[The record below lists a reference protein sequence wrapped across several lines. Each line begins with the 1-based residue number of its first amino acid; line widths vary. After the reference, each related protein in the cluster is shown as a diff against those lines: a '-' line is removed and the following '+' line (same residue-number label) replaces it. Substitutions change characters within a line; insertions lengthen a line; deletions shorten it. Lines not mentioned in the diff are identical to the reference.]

1 MIGLLLT
8 GGLSLSAL
16 PLLLVYLLI
25 ILIVVS
31 VIYWLINSFA
41 PEPIKRYAIAVVVV
55 IAVICLIYFLLQI
68 VGGSSPLH

>member
-1 MIGLLLT
+1 MLLLLT

-55 IAVICLIYFLLQI
+55 IAVICLIYFLLQL
-68 VGGSSPLH
+68 VGGASPLR